1 MLNWIKFFVLTT
13 TLFFCSFSFGQ
24 CPSGS
29 IGVSGDGCGCT
40 SGCDLTAFDGPDC
53 GSGVTG
59 NCNAGYIPMSIEIDV
74 PEGCTYTVDA
84 QMETRPSCPASGA
97 DGNCATCDALKVDI
111 LGGTKG
117 MQIGASNASI
127 NDSYTLVGP
136 GIIEVSGSAN
146 RADEIITYQVS
157 SSGSTCPSC
166 TSVLPIELIEFNAV
180 RSRQFVE
187 LTWETASEKNNNYF
201 TVEKSIDGLNFSS
214 IGNLSGA
221 GNSSSVLSYKLID
234 SSPTQDRISYYRLK
248 QTDYDGTFTYSD
260 IVSVKPNVKKEIIGY
275 YNTVGQKVS
284 PDTKGMLII
293 RYSDG
298 TIQKVIH

>member
-13 TLFFCSFSFGQ
+13 LFFCSFGFGQ

-59 NCNAGYIPMSIEIDV
+59 NCNAGYIPMSIKIDV

-111 LGGTKG
+111 LGRTKG

-127 NDSYTLVGP
+127 SDSYKLVGP

-201 TVEKSIDGLNFSS
+201 TIERSIDGASFAP
-214 IGNLSGA
+214 IGTLTGA
-221 GNSSSVLSYKLID
+221 GNSSNKLSYKLID
-234 SSPTQDRISYYRLK
+234 STPIEDKVSYYRLK
-248 QTDYDGTFTYSD
+248 QTDFDGTYTYSV
-260 IVSVKPNVKKEIIGY
+260 IVSVKPIIKKEITGF
-275 YNTVGQKVS
+275 YNSFGQKVS
-284 PDTKGMLII
+284 SNTKGLLII
-293 RYSDG
+293 RFSDG
-298 TIQKVIH
+298 TTQKVIH